1 MSNPL
6 LYNMCNKFQISHH
19 NFLHSM
25 NFHLLQHMQSK
36 SHTSGVAVTGL
47 VTGIVGT
54 VAGVTAWIF
63 APLYANAKGNQ
74 AKEAAYAA
82 KEIANVQI
90 AASQRQLDQLT
101 SLVAAERQ
109 ERIAGDLNITTTIND
124 SVQGSQSGQLTAQQQ
139 AELAASQVA
148 TQTVMTGLMT
158 GRYSEN
164 PQRVALYR
172 DATPCPCPAGGCG
185 CN

>member
-1 MSNPL
+1 MELKDLMDLKGLENNGFSPYEQMKL
-6 LYNMCNKFQISHH
+6 GMMQNKH
-19 NFLHSM
+19 
-25 NFHLLQHMQSK
+25 
-36 SHTSGVAVTGL
+36 HTSGIAVTGL

-63 APLYANAKGNQ
+63 APLYSNAKSNQ
-74 AKEAAYAA
+74 AREAAYAA
-82 KEIANVQI
+82 KELANVQI

-101 SLVAAERQ
+101 ALMAAERQ
-109 ERIAGDLNITTTIND
+109 ERLQGDLNISQNITDTI
-124 SVQGSQSGQLTAQQQ
+124 SGQQSSALTATQQ

-148 TQTVMTGLMT
+148 TQQVMTGLMT

-185 CN
+185 CGM